1 MSCWCG
7 RPRPG
12 TSSGCSRGGSTR
24 SRTRCCCQRRWYGEK
39 TANASPA
46 PVRSAAGATTVTTSS
61 CVTTS
66 IRSSESRSHSRRS
79 RRCANPLTS
88 AATCTWRV
96 PVAPQTAAASV
107 AGSPRRT
114 TRPRAPIPRSAA
126 SRSASDSARNRARL
140 GRLQALPR
148 MASSST
154 NSGTTHP
161 RAAVAAAASTGL
173 SCTRRSRVNSA
184 TETGT
189 RPAYPPNGPSSG
201 PPSRGT
207 GCPLG
212 KTARVDPQP
221 TAEPTSERL
230 PPRADVVVVGA
241 GLAGLAAAR
250 HLVRAG
256 RDVVVLEAADAVG
269 GRVRTDV
276 VDGFR
281 CDRGFQV
288 INTGYPEIQAEVDLA
303 GLRPGRFTRGAL
315 LHVNGRRHRL
325 ADLRRRPFAL
335 LETAGAPIGSLLDKA
350 RLAAVMSWVGYA
362 PVRSLLSATDRPAHR
377 ALRRRGV
384 PDVAIDRVLRPFLA
398 GVLLEENL
406 RTSSRFVDLMLRMFV
421 RGDNVV
427 PAHGMQ
433 ALPEQL
439 ARGLPVHLGARVARV
454 APYEVVLADG
464 RRVAAAAVLVPGVR
478 TRPWKSVT
486 TYWHATD
493 IDPLGEPTLVVD
505 VDGGLVN
512 NTVVLT
518 AAAPAYSPTGAAL
531 VATSLV
537 GAKGAHPAEVE
548 PAVRRRLGELYGV
561 DAAGWQLV
569 ATNRVANALPDM
581 AAPHAFTRPARVDG
595 VWVCGDHRDTS
606 SLQGALHSARR
617 VEADVLA
624 TRPLR

>member
-1 MSCWCG
+1 
-7 RPRPG
+7 
-12 TSSGCSRGGSTR
+12 
-24 SRTRCCCQRRWYGEK
+24 
-39 TANASPA
+39 
-46 PVRSAAGATTVTTSS
+46 
-61 CVTTS
+61 
-66 IRSSESRSHSRRS
+66 
-79 RRCANPLTS
+79 
-88 AATCTWRV
+88 
-96 PVAPQTAAASV
+96 
-107 AGSPRRT
+107 
-114 TRPRAPIPRSAA
+114 
-126 SRSASDSARNRARL
+126 
-140 GRLQALPR
+140 
-148 MASSST
+148 
-154 NSGTTHP
+154 
-161 RAAVAAAASTGL
+161 
-173 SCTRRSRVNSA
+173 
-184 TETGT
+184 
-189 RPAYPPNGPSSG
+189 
-201 PPSRGT
+201 
-207 GCPLG
+207 
-212 KTARVDPQP
+212 VDPQP
-221 TAEPTSERL
+221 AADPL
-230 PPRADVVVVGA
+230 PSRADVVVVGA

-303 GLRPGRFTRGAL
+303 GLWPGRFTRGAL
-315 LHVNGRRHRL
+315 LHVDGRRHRL
-325 ADLRRRPFAL
+325 ADPRRRPFAL

-350 RLAAVMSWVGYA
+350 RLAAVMSWVGCA
-362 PVRSLLSATDRPAHR
+362 PVRSLLSATDAPAHR

-398 GVLLEENL
+398 GVLLEEDL

-439 ARGLPVHLGARVARV
+439 AHGLPVHLGARVDRV
-454 APYEVVLADG
+454 APDWVVLSG
-464 RRVAAAAVLVPGVR
+464 GQRVAAASVVAADADGAAALLPRVR

-493 IDPLGEPTLVVD
+493 ADPLGEPTLVVD

-512 NTVVLT
+512 NTVVVT
-518 AAAPAYSPTGAAL
+518 AAAPSYAPAGTAL

-537 GAKGAHPAEVE
+537 GAKGAEPEAVE

-561 DAAGWQLV
+561 DTAGWQLV
-569 ATNRVANALPDM
+569 ATNRVAHALPDM
-581 AAPHAFTRPARVDG
+581 AAPHAFTRRARVHG

-606 SLQGALHSARR
+606 SLQGALYSGRR
-617 VEADVLA
+617 VADDLVA
-624 TRPLR
+624 AGPLR